1 MIWYI
6 LIAFFTGLIL
16 WILLVPVIIKLDTS
30 RNQYR
35 LMLPGIVSASVVPT
49 ADFFLIRCHVLFIPF
64 TIDPLRMKDRS
75 KTKQEKVKK
84 KKKKR
89 KRPFGRKLLKKVRN
103 VSRAIRLRRLELD
116 IDTDDFLLNAW
127 LVPAF
132 TAVNSYRN
140 IQMRVNFEG
149 NLFLH
154 LDLRTR
160 IAAMLWQ
167 MMPWRK

>member
-6 LIAFFTGLIL
+6 LIALFAVLLL
-16 WILLVPVIIKLDTS
+16 WILLGPVTITLDTS
-30 RNQYR
+30 RNLYR
-35 LMLPGIVSASVVPT
+35 FMLPGLVSASAVPT
-49 ADFFLIRCHVLFIPF
+49 AGFFLIRCRLLFIPF
-64 TIDPLRMKDRS
+64 TIDPLRIGDRS

-84 KKKKR
+84 KKKR
-89 KRPFGRKLLKKVRN
+89 KRQSGRKLLKKFR
-103 VSRAIRLRRLELD
+103 SATRAIRIRRFELD

-132 TAVNSYRN
+132 TAANSYRN
-140 IQMRVNFEG
+140 VQMQVNFEG

-154 LDLRTR
+154 LDVRTR

>member
-6 LIAFFTGLIL
+6 LIALFAGLIL

-30 RNQYR
+30 RNLYR
-35 LMLPGIVSASVVPT
+35 FMLPGIVSARVVPT
-49 ADFFLIRCHVLFIPF
+49 AEFFLIRCRILFVPF
-64 TIDPLRMKDRS
+64 TIDPLSIGNRS

-84 KKKKR
+84 KKKR
-89 KRPFGRKLLKKVRN
+89 KRQSGRKLLKKFRKVT
-103 VSRAIRLRRLELD
+103 RAIRLRRLELD

-140 IQMRVNFEG
+140 IQMQVNFEG

-154 LDLRTR
+154 LDVRTR
-160 IAAMLWQ
+160 IAAILWQ
-167 MMPWRK
+167 MMPRR

>member
-6 LIAFFTGLIL
+6 LIALFTGLIL

-30 RNQYR
+30 RNLYR
-35 LMLPGIVSASVVPT
+35 FMLPGIVSASVVPT
-49 ADFFLIRCHVLFIPF
+49 ADFFLIRCWVLFIPF
-64 TIDPLRMKDRS
+64 TIDPLRMKGRS

-84 KKKKR
+84 KKKR
-89 KRPFGRKLLKKVRN
+89 KRPSGRKLMKKFRN
-103 VSRAIRLRRLELD
+103 VTRAIRLRRLELD

-132 TAVNSYRN
+132 AAVNSYRN
-140 IQMRVNFEG
+140 IQMQVNFEG

-154 LDLRTR
+154 LDVRTR

-167 MMPWRK
+167 MMPWRLK